1 MKVALFLLAQ
11 PYLTSDL
18 TKDLLFMISS
28 NKKTHKKQ
36 QYCDLIE
43 QYKLRAITTKKSI
56 KNSILSDQCTL
67 PYYFLLLEGTTE
79 LLKVKKKKKRTVSE
93 KKATE
98 AWVKT
103 LLENH
108 QVA

>member
-93 KKATE
+93 EKATE